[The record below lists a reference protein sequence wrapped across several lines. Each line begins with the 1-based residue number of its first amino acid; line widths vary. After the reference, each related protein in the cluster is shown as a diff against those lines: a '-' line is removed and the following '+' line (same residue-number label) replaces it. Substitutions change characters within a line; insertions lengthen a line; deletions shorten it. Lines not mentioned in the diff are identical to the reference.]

1 MCYLRSRL
9 MLDIRARKKVSKI
22 ADPFA
27 RGLAKIGL
35 TPTIVTVIGFTIT
48 VTGAVLI
55 ALGYLAAG
63 AGAMG
68 VGAVLDILDGVLARL
83 TGAESRRGAFLD
95 SFTDRLGEVAVW
107 TGLAYYLGERA
118 EGALVLAS
126 LIGVTGSL
134 LIPYIRAK
142 AEGEGVEG
150 KGGIMGRAER
160 LLVFGFGVG
169 LADFGLPTLAP
180 SLWALAGLSWLTVL
194 QRFWRTWSRLEE
206 A

>member
-63 AGAMG
+63 AATMG

-83 TGAESRRGAFLD
+83 TGNESRRGAFLD

-118 EGALVLAS
+118 EGALVLAA
-126 LIGVTGSL
+126 LIAVTGSL

-160 LLVFGFGVG
+160 LLLFGLGVG
-169 LADFGLPTLAP
+169 LEGFGLPTLPTA
-180 SLWALAGLSWLTVL
+180 LWALAALSWLTVM
-194 QRFWRTWSRLEE
+194 QRFWRTWARLEE

>member
-1 MCYLRSRL
+1 